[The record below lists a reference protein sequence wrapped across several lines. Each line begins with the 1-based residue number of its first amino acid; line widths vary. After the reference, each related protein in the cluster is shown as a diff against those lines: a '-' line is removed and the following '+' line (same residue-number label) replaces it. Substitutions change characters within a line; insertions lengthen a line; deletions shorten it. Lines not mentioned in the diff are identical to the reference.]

1 MDDKKKKK
9 VRPRLKPISTTITDN
24 SFGGNSDDGLGFGH
38 ILTPGEVTTNS
49 KDEDENIG
57 NGVSG
62 GKTSEETLH
71 ASKSVALPELS
82 PREPSPQQSK
92 SSTTTPEA
100 ALSSEKRQTVTT
112 VNGIDCMTQYSSIT
126 NPSTATTPSSAAV
139 NGGAVN
145 NLDQLS
151 FLHAEISLESSRDDG
166 VDNVGEGEEEGEG
179 VNKST
184 MIGNELSP
192 IKVSSTNN
200 EVVNVQK
207 DQLNTSDDDDVSV
220 ASSESSSSSS
230 SSSSEEESEASDLP
244 TPIDNSNETS
254 QLQELQSEISSRQ
267 RLLSKLLRGKEG
279 SLYASLVQEQEEMVN
294 SQLLSGKDDASKTS
308 SSSPTALQRIKS
320 ILVDEYYHTLPGA
333 FSLIIHCLLYVT
345 VYAIISKSLTK
356 LCDVTII
363 YFTGWDANVNWF
375 DSTNHEL
382 VFYAIVLFFSL
393 VAARLT
399 GVIFDWNEN
408 RMYQKRVAFQVRNKW
423 YMKCFDTKLMDYFHE
438 GALSN
443 KYDTKKNDSGTDK
456 EAVEGREARQSKKKK
471 WGPKIK
477 YVLDL
482 FSFFICYKCVD
493 SFVSTYMYL
502 GSEITDS
509 VLQNLPSRQLQEER
523 DAHLVAT
530 GFSYACPS
538 VTSALD
544 NPYAKD
550 MLNWIASLEIE
561 SEEAKNWLTNAK
573 KCGWSSEMDK
583 VEVHSDLEEEKEEE
597 EEDDEEEE
605 EEDASPTFLRQ
616 RRIMSAQDDK
626 YLQATISRE
635 AYYDLVGDPR
645 PRFFDPDKEMFFL
658 LTSTTV
664 CFGLLYAFGIPFL
677 LI

>member
-9 VRPRLKPISTTITDN
+9 VRPRLKPISTMSQTDN

-49 KDEDENIG
+49 KEEDENIG

-62 GKTSEETLH
+62 NKTSEESLH
-71 ASKSVALPELS
+71 ASKSVALPELDS
-82 PREPSPQQSK
+82 PREPSPQSK
-92 SSTTTPEA
+92 STTTPEA
-100 ALSSEKRQTVTT
+100 ALSSGKRQTVTT

-126 NPSTATTPSSAAV
+126 NPSTATTPSSTAV

-145 NLDQLS
+145 NLEQLS

-166 VDNVGEGEEEGEG
+166 VDNVGEEEEEGEG
-179 VNKST
+179 INKST

-192 IKVSSTNN
+192 IKVGSTNN
-200 EVVNVQK
+200 EGVNVQK
-207 DQLNTSDDDDVSV
+207 DQLDAANNDDEVSV
-220 ASSESSSSSS
+220 SSSESSSSSS
-230 SSSSEEESEASDLP
+230 SSSSSEGSEATDLP
-244 TPIDNSNETS
+244 TPVDNNETS
-254 QLQELQSEISSRQ
+254 QLQELQNEISSRQ

-279 SLYASLVQEQEEMVN
+279 SLYSSLVQEQEEMVN
-294 SQLLSGKDDASKTS
+294 SKLLGKEAASET

-320 ILVDEYYHTLPGA
+320 ILVDECYHTLPGA

-363 YFTGWDANVNWF
+363 FFTSWDAHTNWF

-443 KYDTKKNDSGTDK
+443 KYEKNNDSNTDNM
-456 EAVEGREARQSKKKK
+456 AVEGREARQSNKKK

-493 SFVSTYMYL
+493 SFVSTYLYL

-561 SEEAKNWLTNAK
+561 SEEAKNWITNAK
-573 KCGWSSEMDK
+573 KCGWSNDMDK
-583 VEVHSDLEEEKEEE
+583 VEVHSDIEEEKEEE
-597 EEDDEEEE
+597 EEE
-605 EEDASPTFLRQ
+605 EEDARPTFLRQ

-635 AYYDLVGDPR
+635 AYYDLVGDPN

-664 CFGLLYAFGIPFL
+664 CFGLLYALGIPFL

>member
-1 MDDKKKKK
+1 MSAIPSITIDKKKK
-9 VRPRLKPISTTITDN
+9 VRPRLKPISTAQTDN

-49 KDEDENIG
+49 KEEDENI
-57 NGVSG
+57 NGVING
-62 GKTSEETLH
+62 NKTSEETLH
-71 ASKSVALPELS
+71 ANQSVALPELS
-82 PREPSPQQSK
+82 PREPSPQSQK
-92 SSTTTPEA
+92 STPEA
-100 ALSSEKRQTVTT
+100 LSTEKRQAVTT

-126 NPSTATTPSSAAV
+126 NPSTATTPSSSAY

-151 FLHAEISLESSRDDG
+151 FLHAEISLESSRDD
-166 VDNVGEGEEEGEG
+166 DNGEEEEEGEG
-179 VNKST
+179 VNKSA

-200 EVVNVQK
+200 EGVNVQK
-207 DQLNTSDDDDVSV
+207 DQFDTSNDDEVSV
-220 ASSESSSSSS
+220 SSSESSSSSSS

-244 TPIDNSNETS
+244 TPVDNNNETS
-254 QLQELQSEISSRQ
+254 QLQELQNEISSRQ

-279 SLYASLVQEQEEMVN
+279 TLYASIVQEQEEMVN
-294 SQLLSGKDDASKTS
+294 SQLLGKDDASET

-333 FSLIIHCLLYVT
+333 FSLIVHCLLYVT

-363 YFTGWDANVNWF
+363 YFTGWDANKNWF

-382 VFYAIVLFFSL
+382 VFYAILLFFSL
-393 VAARLT
+393 AAARVT

-438 GALSN
+438 GALAN
-443 KYDTKKNDSGTDK
+443 QYEKKNGSNADNK
-456 EAVEGREARQSKKKK
+456 AIEGGNARQSNKKK

-493 SFVSTYMYL
+493 SFVTTYLYL

-573 KCGWSSEMDK
+573 KCGWSNDMDK
-583 VEVHSDLEEEKEEE
+583 VEVHSDLEEEEEE
-597 EEDDEEEE
+597 EE
-605 EEDASPTFLRQ
+605 ASPTFLRQ

-635 AYYDLVGDPR
+635 AYYDLIGDPN
-645 PRFFDPDKEMFFL
+645 PRFSDPDKEMFFL

-664 CFGLLYAFGIPFL
+664 CFGLLYALGIPFL

>member
-9 VRPRLKPISTTITDN
+9 VRPRLKPITTMSQTDN

-49 KDEDENIG
+49 KEEYENIG
-57 NGVSG
+57 NSVSG
-62 GKTSEETLH
+62 NKTSEESLH

-92 SSTTTPEA
+92 STTPEA
-100 ALSSEKRQTVTT
+100 VLSSEKRQTITT

-179 VNKST
+179 INKST

-200 EVVNVQK
+200 EGVNVQK
-207 DQLNTSDDDDVSV
+207 DQLNASNDDEVSV
-220 ASSESSSSSS
+220 SSSESSSSSS
-230 SSSSEEESEASDLP
+230 SSSSESSDASELP
-244 TPIDNSNETS
+244 TPNDNPNETS
-254 QLQELQSEISSRQ
+254 QLQELQNEISSRQ

-279 SLYASLVQEQEEMVN
+279 SLYSSLVQEQEEMVN
-294 SQLLSGKDDASKTS
+294 SQLLSGKDDASETS
-308 SSSPTALQRIKS
+308 SPPTALQRIKS

-363 YFTGWDANVNWF
+363 FFTGWDANVNWF

-443 KYDTKKNDSGTDK
+443 KYDTKNNDSNTDNM
-456 EAVEGREARQSKKKK
+456 AVEGGKARHSNKKK

-502 GSEITDS
+502 GSEITES

-550 MLNWIASLEIE
+550 MLNWIASMEIE

-573 KCGWSSEMDK
+573 KCGWSSEMNK
-583 VEVHSDLEEEKEEE
+583 VEGHSNLEEEK
-597 EEDDEEEE
+597 DEEEE

-635 AYYDLVGDPR
+635 AYYDLIGDPN